1 MVHTPLTIE
10 HSWKFIFNAFIV
22 IFSLFILTFFF
33 YFLPARFMYTRLS
46 CSKGSYGLRNTL
58 QYTQS
63 FCIHEQIPG
72 IVSRCHVSSTAS
84 RKLSNQMNLG
94 CVYVY
99 VWCGLRENS
108 SEFVIYVVDGRKKK
122 SIWNTIFA
130 IYNVWTWSHGCE
142 TFFFCFCKINFI
154 AAKLLIISSPESER
168 TYIEIH
174 FKRKDK

>member
-108 SEFVIYVVDGRKKK
+108 SEFVIYVVDGRKKNQYEIQFSQYTMFEHGAMDVKPFFSAFAK
-122 SIWNTIFA
+122 SI
-130 IYNVWTWSHGCE
+130 S
-142 TFFFCFCKINFI
+142 
-154 AAKLLIISSPESER
+154 
-168 TYIEIH
+168 
-174 FKRKDK
+174 